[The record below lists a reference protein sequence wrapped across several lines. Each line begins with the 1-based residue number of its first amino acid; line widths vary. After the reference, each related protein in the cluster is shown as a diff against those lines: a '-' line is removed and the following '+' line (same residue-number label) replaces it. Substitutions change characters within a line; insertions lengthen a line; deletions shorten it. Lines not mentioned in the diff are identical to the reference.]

1 MAEKGRVMISRCN
14 APSRPT
20 PAPRLSLA
28 FVMFTWVIAIAP
40 AARADSGV
48 LVGARAGIQLLDDHA
63 LRDKGAPS
71 VGAEV
76 RLSFELSPLIVSVT
90 FDNFFVRDRTL
101 FQLGAN
107 VLYDLPIGA
116 SFLYPYVGI
125 GVGVTRFEVP
135 ETNGPVMAMSTQAS
149 PGMAPAT
156 DSNGMRIGLNLI
168 GGVRF
173 QHVDLPVVRPFVQ
186 VMGSVGPIELFTIL
200 GGVLFELSGG

>member
-1 MAEKGRVMISRCN
+1 MISRYN

-20 PAPRLSLA
+20 PASGLSLA
-28 FVMFTWVIAIAP
+28 FAMFTWVIASAP
-40 AARADSGV
+40 AARADGGV

-63 LRDKGAPS
+63 LRDQGAPS

-76 RLSFELSPLIVSVT
+76 RLSFALSPLIVSVA

-107 VLYDLPIGA
+107 ALYDLPIEG
-116 SFLYPYVGI
+116 SFLYPYAGV
-125 GVGVTRFEVP
+125 GVGVTRFAVP
-135 ETNGPVMAMSTQAS
+135 ETDGPVMGMSAQAS
-149 PGMAPAT
+149 PETAPVT

-186 VMGSVGPIELFTIL
+186 VMGSLGPIDLFTIV
-200 GGVLFELSGG
+200 GGVLFALSGD